1 MSEDLYTDLQDYYG
15 VRPDRRGWCHIT
27 CPFCGKE
34 NRHCAFSDR
43 GFKCVVCGAH
53 GGLRVLADRLD
64 LNVSVDYVAPPPKPK
79 PVVPWRQFIVERI
92 GQEMRHEQRISAWQ
106 AYKPL
111 KAETLFRHCFG
122 YGTLPF
128 EGQDGLW
135 YESKSLWLIVPLWEN
150 GEVVGLRGRTP
161 IGEKRITKDGKEIK
175 WISATGTRYV
185 LWGVDAVQPGATVWI
200 TENYVDAAWLMERH
214 PDQCAV
220 AIGGATT
227 WQSAWGD
234 ALAAKQPGLVIVALD
249 NDLAGQAT
257 GATQARLR
265 AQWHAEH
272 PELPEPTTWLAG
284 PRIANDLLARGLSVR
299 LFQWPANAPDK
310 AGVDWLLQQE

>member
-1 MSEDLYTDLQDYYG
+1 MSDLFTDLQNHFG
-15 VRPDRRGWCHIT
+15 VKPDHRGWCAIT

-34 NRHCAFSDR
+34 RRHCAFSDR

-64 LNVSVDYVAPPPKPK
+64 LHVSVAYTLPPPKPK
-79 PVVPWRQFIVERI
+79 PVVPWLTSAAARVARD
-92 GQEMRHEQRISAWQ
+92 MRHPCRNDFWPQ
-106 AYKPL
+106 YKPL
-111 KAETLFRHCFG
+111 ACKTLDRWQFG

-128 EGQDGLW
+128 ERHGEW
-135 YESKSLWLIVPLWEN
+135 YESASLWLTVPLFEN
-150 GEVVGLRGRTP
+150 GAIVGLRGRNTGTTGP
-161 IGEKRITKDGKEIK
+161 K
-175 WISATGTRYV
+175 WISATGTHYV

-265 AQWHAEH
+265 AEWHAAH

-299 LFQWPANAPDK
+299 LYQWPAHAPDK